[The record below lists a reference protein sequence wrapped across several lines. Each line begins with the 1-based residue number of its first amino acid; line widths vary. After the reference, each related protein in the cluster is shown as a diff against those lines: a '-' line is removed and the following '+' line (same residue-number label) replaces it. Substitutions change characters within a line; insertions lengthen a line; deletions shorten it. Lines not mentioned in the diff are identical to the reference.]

1 MTIPS
6 VIDKT
11 TFRYC
16 GYLIRC
22 TGESFTVTLAG
33 DEVLYQPYP
42 GLRARLGKN
51 EFGPWMLEQAK
62 SFVDAHRAGTV

>member
-6 VIDKT
+6 VIGKT
-11 TFRYC
+11 AFRYC

-22 TGESFTVTLAG
+22 TGESFTITLAG

-42 GLRARLGKN
+42 GLRARLGK
-51 EFGPWMLEQAK
+51 ETFGPWMLEQAK
-62 SFVDAHRAGTV
+62 SFVDAHREGKV